1 MGILAT
7 PSRGQPLDVDY
18 IGQIATQVNQLT
30 TLVGDRSTSYSS
42 VNGVSVKT
50 SELKVFATTINV
62 TAATNI
68 ASGDIV
74 DVTVSYP
81 SFKGVPVITA
91 TIVSGTS
98 SNIGD
103 DATVVFKNISSQ
115 QATMRVKYN
124 YSGTININVNVMAV
138 GFSETS

>member
-7 PSRGQPLDVDY
+7 PNRLQPMDVDY
-18 IGQIATQVNQLT
+18 IAQIVTQVNQLT

-42 VNGVSVKT
+42 INNTSVKT
-50 SELKVFATTINV
+50 SETKIFATSVNV
-62 TAATNI
+62 V
-68 ASGDIV
+68 ASSNKTDGDVV
-74 DVTVSYP
+74 DVTISYP
-81 SFKGVPVITA
+81 PFRGLPVLTA

-115 QATMRVKYN
+115 QATMRVRFN
-124 YSGTININVNVMAV
+124 RGGSLNINVNVIAV
-138 GFSETS
+138 GFSETI